1 MKRKKDSP
9 IEDTFPRSLTPDRE
23 ADLWRTCVRC
33 TLKKLVLKNVACAYE
48 KICRDSFSP
57 NPSSPGVFDVDP
69 RTMADLR
76 MAVRAFWK
84 HVDAKKAPTAKDTK
98 TLLETVIRAC
108 ERRSQRN
115 TSSEPEMNN
124 RMELIV
130 FAENRN
136 LFSGPADKAD
146 CAPFEICDI
155 APLYQRVEP
164 QVERILKKMEQEPD
178 TYWRDTLTKVQFVS
192 RVRGKRRGTCYTKEV
207 FDLLCDYDEF
217 RTIRRMKKPRSAEE
231 KQATWNF
238 WKACKKKL
246 GEPAEWMDRVSVPGV
261 ECLPDEPDR

>member
-1 MKRKKDSP
+1 MKPKKDSP
-9 IEDTFPRSLTPDRE
+9 IEDMFPRSLTPERE
-23 ADLWRTCVRC
+23 AELWRTCVSC
-33 TLKKLVLKNVACAYE
+33 TLKKRVLKNVAWAYE
-48 KICRDSFSP
+48 QICRDSFTP

-76 MAVRAFWK
+76 MTVRAFLK
-84 HVDAKKAPTAKDTK
+84 HVDAKKAPTAEDTK

-164 QVERILKKMEQEPD
+164 QVERILKKMN
-178 TYWRDTLTKVQFVS
+178 KS
-192 RVRGKRRGTCYTKEV
+192 RIPTGGTRSRR
-207 FDLLCDYDEF
+207 FSL
-217 RTIRRMKKPRSAEE
+217 SA
-231 KQATWNF
+231 ASGANG
-238 WKACKKKL
+238 
-246 GEPAEWMDRVSVPGV
+246 GEPATRKKFSICSAIMTNSGRSAV
-261 ECLPDEPDR
+261 